1 MDEQKK
7 DGLAIRDH
15 EVYKN
20 NPYEK
25 MLAVYITE
33 NKKEKI
39 DKVLSQTG
47 QVTDRETGEIMK
59 IRDDSELDSLFVATK
74 KYVDRDAFTKIYHES
89 IKHHANIGDAAVKV
103 LTWYIAGKLG
113 KEELEV
119 VFDLDECATRCNYSK
134 ATIYRALGELLD
146 AEIIARTKYQWK
158 YFINPLFIFNGDR
171 IKVTNIYIKK
181 NIPGGKLR
189 LQ

>member
-15 EVYKN
+15 EVYKI

-59 IRDDSELDSLFVATK
+59 ASDDTELNSLFVATK

-89 IKHHANIGDAAVKV
+89 IKLHANIG
-103 LTWYIAGKLG
+103 
-113 KEELEV
+113 
-119 VFDLDECATRCNYSK
+119 R
-134 ATIYRALGELLD
+134 
-146 AEIIARTKYQWK
+146 II
-158 YFINPLFIFNGDR
+158 LS
-171 IKVTNIYIKK
+171 
-181 NIPGGKLR
+181 
-189 LQ
+189 